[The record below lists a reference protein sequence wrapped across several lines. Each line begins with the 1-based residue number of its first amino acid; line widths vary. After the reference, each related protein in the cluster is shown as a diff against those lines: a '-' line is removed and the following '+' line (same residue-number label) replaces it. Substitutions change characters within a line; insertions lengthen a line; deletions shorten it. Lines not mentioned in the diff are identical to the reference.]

1 MIGTPLSVSTAAE
14 LLRRAD
20 LPGLFD
26 GRRRACLN
34 TWEPWLAGEAL
45 TGASPAGAAASPRQE
60 LARLLHA
67 GVDVGYGAIRDDVGR
82 ALVDAGLVTSDDGTY
97 RIGRWRLSAFAGL
110 LIAADRDYGAEHEVH
125 LGEDSLRFAQAVL
138 AAQPRGTVLDVG
150 SGSGVSTAAAARTAD
165 LVRAVD
171 VLPDAVEATALTC
184 ALNPGGAEVTAEVRG
199 FANVDLAEFDHVIV
213 NLPGV
218 PVPAGMPYPTAGNG
232 GPDGLDLIRTFWKQ
246 LAAGQPCRVTMRF
259 QSMGG
264 VEPEVLSELR
274 ETFPLHTI
282 SISVDS
288 AVPMRL
294 RDAITAERIAA
305 ITGAEPNDV
314 VGHLWDARQT
324 GGRTTYFCS
333 TMNLTPGRPRIDYA
347 APLIRIDPDGRWR
360 RGPVRSIDDVAV
372 WTEYCSR
379 LRLMPDEFWSVQG
392 DEHVRTVGRDMHVIG
407 GDLAAG
413 KSPADVAGARI
424 QAGPAARAG
433 LELAVVLLAEV
444 LDDIGILRSR

>member
-1 MIGTPLSVSTAAE
+1 MIGTHPSVATAAE

-20 LPGLFD
+20 LPGLLD

-34 TWEPWLAGEAL
+34 TWEPWLTGEAL
-45 TGASPAGAAASPRQE
+45 TGTSPVVTVASPREE
-60 LARLLHA
+60 LARLLHT
-67 GVDVGYGAIRDDVGR
+67 GVDVGHASIRADVGR
-82 ALVDAGLVTSDDGTY
+82 ALVDAGLATSGDGAY
-97 RIGRWRLSAFAGL
+97 HAGRWRLSAFAGL
-110 LIAADRDYGAEHEVH
+110 LIAADRDYGTEYEVH

-138 AAQPRGTVLDVG
+138 AAAPRGAVLDVG
-150 SGSGVSTAAAARTAD
+150 SGSGVSTAAAARTAGS
-165 LVRAVD
+165 VRAID

-184 ALNPGGAEVTAEVRG
+184 ALNPGGAEATAEVRN
-199 FANVDLAEFDHVIV
+199 FTDVDLAEFDHVIV

-246 LAAGQPCRVTMRF
+246 LAAGPPRRVTMRF
-259 QSMGG
+259 QSMGS

-274 ETFPLHTI
+274 ETFPPHTI
-282 SISVDS
+282 SIAVDS

-305 ITGAEPNDV
+305 ITGADPDDV
-314 VGHLWDARQT
+314 VGQLSAARRT

-333 TMNLTPGRPRIDYA
+333 TMNLTSSGPGIDYA
-347 APLIRIDPDGRWR
+347 APLIRLDPDGLWR
-360 RGPVRSIDDVAV
+360 RGPVLSIDDAAV

-407 GDLAAG
+407 GDLTEG
-413 KSPADVAGARI
+413 KSPADVAGAYI

-433 LELAVVLLAEV
+433 MELAVVLLAEV